1 MFISKVLKQA
11 KTLKPWSNITSN
23 HLLDFSI
30 KRASGSYY
38 ILKDNS
44 KIVDF
49 SSGLMVTNL
58 GHNNKYIN
66 KKMKKFI
73 DKGLLYSPPSIFI
86 DEREKLSQRLIENS
100 PIKNGKVFYTN
111 GGADANE
118 SSIYFARNNKKNKGN
133 RILRFEKSFHGGSSY
148 ISSFLGGDKRR
159 NQKLNHFNLD
169 IQIDNI
175 LPNPSMIDNGKK
187 SLEIIEN
194 ILNKNSNNIC
204 AVLIEG
210 SSGTGGIYTYPEN
223 YLNQLDILFKKHNI
237 LVIVD
242 EVMSGFGRTGKMFAV
257 EHSNL
262 KPDMI
267 TMAKGLTNGNIP
279 MGGVIISEE
288 LCNNYKDDIVWNG
301 LTYSG
306 HPLACVTANACLD
319 LYLKNNKEVIRNC
332 DNLGKILQTKLKIYK
347 EKYPEIIKD
356 VRGIGLL
363 SCIEFKDEYLKLVIK
378 KLYEK
383 RINTFSNDNNLFIA
397 PPLNIDEKLFLET
410 MDKIEDILIEINN

>member
-1 MFISKVLKQA
+1 
-11 KTLKPWSNITSN
+11 
-23 HLLDFSI
+23 
-30 KRASGSYY
+30 
-38 ILKDNS
+38 
-44 KIVDF
+44 
-49 SSGLMVTNL
+49 
-58 GHNNKYIN
+58 
-66 KKMKKFI
+66 
-73 DKGLLYSPPSIFI
+73 
-86 DEREKLSQRLIENS
+86 
-100 PIKNGKVFYTN
+100 
-111 GGADANE
+111 
-118 SSIYFARNNKKNKGN
+118 
-133 RILRFEKSFHGGSSY
+133 
-148 ISSFLGGDKRR
+148 
-159 NQKLNHFNLD
+159 
-169 IQIDNI
+169 
-175 LPNPSMIDNGKK
+175 
-187 SLEIIEN
+187 
-194 ILNKNSNNIC
+194 
-204 AVLIEG
+204 
-210 SSGTGGIYTYPEN
+210 
-223 YLNQLDILFKKHNI
+223 
-237 LVIVD
+237 
-242 EVMSGFGRTGKMFAV
+242 MSGFGRTGKMFAV